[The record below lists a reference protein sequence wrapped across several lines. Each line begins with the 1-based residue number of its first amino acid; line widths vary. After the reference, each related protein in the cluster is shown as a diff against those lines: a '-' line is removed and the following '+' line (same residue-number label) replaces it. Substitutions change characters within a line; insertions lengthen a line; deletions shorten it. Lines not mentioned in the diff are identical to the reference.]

1 MECRAPGCLPA
12 IVPGHNLIS
21 TTATTSAAITRSMK
35 KVLLIVIATLFLG
48 SIATSHAESRPV
60 AAGGGGRLVIWRSPS
75 LGNDLVVGLL
85 IDGRRAASI
94 TYGGHFETILAP
106 GRHVIGV
113 QAFPQPFPREPYNVV
128 INVRPGELYNFTA
141 RGGTLQLE
149 LR

>member
-1 MECRAPGCLPA
+1 MK
-12 IVPGHNLIS
+12 
-21 TTATTSAAITRSMK
+21 RS
-35 KVLLIVIATLFLG
+35 IGLFLFLVLVAVVFFA
-48 SIATSHAESRPV
+48 SIDTSHAQPRRHV
-60 AAGGGGRLVIWRSPS
+60 APTGEGRLVIWRSPG

-94 TYGGHFETILAP
+94 TYGSHFETTLSA

-113 QAFPQPFPREPYNVV
+113 QAFPQPFPREPFNLV